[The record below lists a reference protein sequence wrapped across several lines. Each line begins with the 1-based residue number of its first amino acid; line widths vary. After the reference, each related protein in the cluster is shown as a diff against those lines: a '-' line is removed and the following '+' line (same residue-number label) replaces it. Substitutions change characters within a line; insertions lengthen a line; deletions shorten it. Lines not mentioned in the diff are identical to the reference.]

1 MKSAKITPTKKH
13 TGGIMPIEYPL
24 DMRFE
29 FHTLNP
35 DARIKVSI
43 LVPQISVRDAGGELL
58 FYVKQ
63 KLFELK
69 EKVTVF
75 ADQEQTQVLY
85 RILADRVIDFSANY
99 RIYDPA
105 ETLIGTVRRKG
116 LRSMW
121 KATYEICEQ
130 GKNDPSFTLKEKSFL
145 VRAIDS
151 LISEFPFIGGLIFNP
166 IYLVR
171 DVNGVTVMKLKKRPY
186 WLEEKFRIEKMK
198 AVSHTDEELLLL
210 SLIMI
215 TLLERT
221 RG

>member
-1 MKSAKITPTKKH
+1 
-13 TGGIMPIEYPL
+13 MPINYPL
-24 DMRFE
+24 DIRFE

-35 DARIKVSI
+35 KAKVKVSI
-43 LVPQISVRDAGGELL
+43 LVPQISVRDADGELL

-75 ADQEQTQVLY
+75 ADQGQTRVLN
-85 RILADRVIDFSANY
+85 RILADRIIDFSANY
-99 RIYDPA
+99 RIYDTTD
-105 ETLIGTVRRKG
+105 TLIGTVRRKG

-130 GKNDPSFTLKEKSFL
+130 NKSEPSFTLMEKSFL

-151 LISEFPFIGGLIFNP
+151 FIGEFPFIGGLIFNP
-166 IYLVR
+166 TYLVQ
-171 DVNGVTVMKLKKRPY
+171 DKDGATVMKLIKRPS
-186 WLEEKFRIEKMK
+186 WLELKFRIEKLE
-198 AVSHTDEELLLL
+198 AVSRKDEQLLLL
-210 SLIMI
+210 SLMMI

>member
-1 MKSAKITPTKKH
+1 MAIK
-13 TGGIMPIEYPL
+13 YPL

-35 DARIKVSI
+35 DAKIKVSI

-75 ADQEQTQVLY
+75 ADQEQTQALY
-85 RILADRVIDFSANY
+85 RILANRIIDFSANY
-99 RIYDPA
+99 SISDTA
-105 ETLIGTVRRKG
+105 GTHIGTVRRKG

-121 KATYEICEQ
+121 KATYEICSQ
-130 GKNDPSFTLKEKSFL
+130 DQTKPLFTLREKSFL

-151 LISEFPFIGGLIFNP
+151 FIGEFPFIGGLIFNP
-166 IYLVR
+166 TYLVR
-171 DVNGVTVMKLKKRPY
+171 DMDGALVMKLIKRPS
-186 WLEEKFRIEKMK
+186 WLELKFRIEKVK
-198 AVSHTDEELLLL
+198 ALSHKDEELLLL
-210 SLIMI
+210 SLLMV

>member
-1 MKSAKITPTKKH
+1 
-13 TGGIMPIEYPL
+13 MPIKYPL

-35 DARIKVSI
+35 QARVKVSI
-43 LVPQISVRDAGGELL
+43 LVPQISVRDADGELL

-75 ADQEQTQVLY
+75 ADQGQTQILN
-85 RILADRVIDFSANY
+85 RILADRIIDFSANY
-99 RIYDPA
+99 HIYDTE

-116 LRSMW
+116 LQSLW
-121 KATYEICEQ
+121 KATYEICGQ
-130 GKNDPSFTLKEKSFL
+130 GQTEPSFTLREKSFL
-145 VRAIDS
+145 VRFIDS
-151 LISEFPFIGGLIFNP
+151 LIGEFPFIGGLIFNP
-166 IYLVR
+166 TYLVR
-171 DVNGVTVMKLKKRPY
+171 NVEGITLMKLIKRPS
-186 WLEEKFRIEKMK
+186 WLELKFRIEKLK
-198 AVSHTDEELLLL
+198 AVSQKDEELLLL
-210 SLIMI
+210 SLMMI

>member
-1 MKSAKITPTKKH
+1 
-13 TGGIMPIEYPL
+13 MPIKYPL

-35 DARIKVSI
+35 QARVKVSI
-43 LVPQISVRDAGGELL
+43 LVPQISIRDADGELL

-75 ADQEQTQVLY
+75 ADQGQTQILN
-85 RILADRVIDFSANY
+85 RILADRIIDFSANY
-99 RIYDPA
+99 HIYNTE

-116 LRSMW
+116 LQSMW
-121 KATYEICEQ
+121 KATYEICGQ
-130 GKNDPSFTLKEKSFL
+130 GQTEPSFTLREKSFL
-145 VRAIDS
+145 VRFIDS
-151 LISEFPFIGGLIFNP
+151 LIGEFPFIGGLIFNP
-166 IYLVR
+166 TYLVR
-171 DVNGVTVMKLKKRPY
+171 DVEGITVMKLIKRPS
-186 WLEEKFRIEKMK
+186 WLELKFRIEKLK
-198 AVSHTDEELLLL
+198 AVSQKDEELLLL
-210 SLIMI
+210 SLMMI

>member
-1 MKSAKITPTKKH
+1 
-13 TGGIMPIEYPL
+13 MPIKYPL

-35 DARIKVSI
+35 QARVKVSI
-43 LVPQISVRDAGGELL
+43 LVPQISIRDADGELL

-75 ADQEQTQVLY
+75 ADQGQTQILN
-85 RILADRVIDFSANY
+85 RILADRIIDFSANY
-99 RIYDPA
+99 HIYNTE

-116 LRSMW
+116 LQSMW
-121 KATYEICEQ
+121 KATYEICGQ
-130 GKNDPSFTLKEKSFL
+130 GQTEPSFTLREKSFL
-145 VRAIDS
+145 VRFIDS
-151 LISEFPFIGGLIFNP
+151 LIGEFPFIGGLIFNP
-166 IYLVR
+166 TYLVR
-171 DVNGVTVMKLKKRPY
+171 DVEGITVMKLIKRPS
-186 WLEEKFRIEKMK
+186 WLELKFRIEKLK
-198 AVSHTDEELLLL
+198 AVSHKDEELLLL
-210 SLIMI
+210 SLMMI